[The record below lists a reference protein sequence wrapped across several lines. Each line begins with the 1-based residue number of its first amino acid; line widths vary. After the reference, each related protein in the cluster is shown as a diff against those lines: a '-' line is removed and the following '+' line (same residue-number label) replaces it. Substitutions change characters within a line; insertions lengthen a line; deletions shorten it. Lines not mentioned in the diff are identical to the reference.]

1 VRYDEFIKAVR
12 ERAGLDSDQAEKA
25 VRATLN
31 TLAQRLAGGDPE
43 DLSSQLPEELKETVQ
58 FTTGAG
64 AGEHLS
70 AEEFVHT
77 VAQREGRPDEQA
89 EQDVRAVFATLRD
102 AVTPGEWDD
111 IEAQLGKEYRQLVA
125 A

>member
-12 ERAGLDSDQAEKA
+12 ERAGLDRDQAEKA

-31 TLAQRLAGGDPE
+31 TLAQRLAGGEPK
-43 DLSSQLPEELKETVQ
+43 DLASQLPQELKETVQ
-58 FTTGAG
+58 LTTGAG
-64 AGEHLS
+64 AGADLS

-77 VAQREGRPDEQA
+77 VAEREGRPDEEA
-89 EQDVRAVFATLRD
+89 ERDVRAVFATLRD

-111 IEAQLGKEYRQLVA
+111 IEAQLGKDYGELVA

>member
-1 VRYDEFIKAVR
+1 VRYEEFIKAVR

-31 TLAQRLAGGDPE
+31 TLAQRLAGGEPK
-43 DLSSQLPEELKETVQ
+43 DLASQLPEELKEAVQ
-58 FTTGAG
+58 LTTGAG
-64 AGEHLS
+64 AGDPLS
-70 AEEFVHT
+70 KEEFVHT
-77 VAQREGRPDEQA
+77 VAEREGRPDEEA
-89 EQDVRAVFATLRD
+89 ERDVRAVFATLRD

-111 IEAQLGKEYRQLVA
+111 IEAQLGKEYRELVA